1 MDELDRVLGGG
12 LVPGAVILLAGEPG
26 VGKSTLLLDV
36 AAKFA
41 RTAQDVL
48 YITGEESAA
57 QVKLRADRI
66 DAVAESLYLSA
77 ETDLGQ
83 ALGQVEKL
91 EPRLLIVDSVQ
102 TSAAPTS
109 KAAPAASPRSARSRP
124 PSSPRPSAGT

>member
-1 MDELDRVLGGG
+1 M
-12 LVPGAVILLAGEPG
+12 
-26 VGKSTLLLDV
+26 GKSTLLLDV

-91 EPRLLIVDSVQ
+91 EPR
-102 TSAAPTS
+102 AADRGLRADAEQRRRRGQRRRRVPG
-109 KAAPAASPRSARSRP
+109 ARGRRRP
-124 PSSPRPSAGT
+124 